1 MDPNPL
7 RAGLR
12 RFGRYGVVLLAVIL
26 VSMVIWVLMSDDPV
40 YDADEVFPKL
50 VYPNPEKQP
59 QFVFPDDLRSNDV
72 SLNRFVDRFLRAC
85 SEGQY
90 SQVRLMLSTKSG
102 DPLLPKRFESTYNVL
117 KEARIRSIKRLPDVP
132 ELEGPAYLL
141 TAEYDLE
148 DYAPKRK
155 KSGRLIRLAISR
167 EQGEWR
173 IGPVPK
179 EAFARLRAY
188 EAGLAQTHAAVDGN
202 TARPENTSPP
212 SKTAANRPIRL
223 DPD

>member
-1 MDPNPL
+1 M
-7 RAGLR
+7 
-12 RFGRYGVVLLAVIL
+12 VLLATVL
-26 VSMVIWVLMSDDPV
+26 VSIVIWVLSTDGPV
-40 YDADEVFPKL
+40 YNADDVFPPS

-59 QFVFPDDLRSNDV
+59 RFVFSDDRRSNDV

-90 SQVRLMLSTKSG
+90 DQVRLMLSTQSG

-132 ELEGPAYLL
+132 EIEGPAYLL

-155 KSGRLIRLAISR
+155 KSGRQIRLAISR

-173 IGPVPK
+173 IGPIPK

-188 EAGLAQTHAAVDGN
+188 EAGLAKDLAAGAKDSP
-202 TARPENTSPP
+202 RPENTSSP
-212 SKTAANRPIRL
+212 SKTAANRPVRL